1 MFSPEGTGALGGL
14 ILVRFGGRG
23 GSWSL
28 VASEFRGSG
37 IFGVEG
43 LKLCCLSNLENLWR

>member
-1 MFSPEGTGALGGL
+1 MFSRGGIGALGGL

-28 VASEFRGSG
+28 GGELERRLWVLGGLSSKDRVA
-37 IFGVEG
+37 
-43 LKLCCLSNLENLWR
+43 